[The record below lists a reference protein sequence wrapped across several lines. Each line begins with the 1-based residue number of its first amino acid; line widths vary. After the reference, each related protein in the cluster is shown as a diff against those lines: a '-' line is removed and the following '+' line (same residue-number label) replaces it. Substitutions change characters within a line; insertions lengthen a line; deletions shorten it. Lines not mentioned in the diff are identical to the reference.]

1 MYLSKLVQRAP
12 TTCFSCMIPDG
23 EEGILTQLAD
33 QLQVVAVS
41 SWGCGPLIP
50 FGGSESL
57 VLGCFP
63 IISPQPPLVLSSF
76 LLEFSF
82 QRSLKLLLGQ
92 LVLSKASDLRGRP
105 PEGRI
110 ANICAVV
117 EESKC
122 PFWFGL
128 IFLKIQAS

>member
-12 TTCFSCMIPDG
+12 TTCFSRMIPDG
-23 EEGILTQLAD
+23 EEGILTQLAG

-50 FGGSESL
+50 FGALGSESL

-63 IISPQPPLVLSSF
+63 IIPPQPPLVLSSF

-92 LVLSKASDLRGRP
+92 LVLSKQVTSAAGHQRATSPTSVPWLRNP
-105 PEGRI
+105 S
-110 ANICAVV
+110 AL
-117 EESKC
+117 
-122 PFWFGL
+122 FGL
-128 IFLKIQAS
+128 V